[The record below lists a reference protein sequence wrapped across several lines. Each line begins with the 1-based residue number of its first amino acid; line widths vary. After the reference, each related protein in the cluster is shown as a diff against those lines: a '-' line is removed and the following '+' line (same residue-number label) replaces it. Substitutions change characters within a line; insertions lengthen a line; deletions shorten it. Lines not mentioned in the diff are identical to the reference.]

1 MLNYENIENLVSHMF
16 DNLDNEDNLV
26 SVIANKKMVTDIM
39 VELLNYKNVIL
50 ESCELDYDE
59 EYDREY
65 IVSLFDDVESD
76 NRHINVEKCYLPEK
90 QKYVATEGYVLFH
103 EDVNSKALI
112 DMQNN
117 ECMPLGDHDW
127 FTIGNEELE
136 CINEDDNDVEINL
149 DETDPE
155 DELDDSGYSITIK
168 VGLDTDEAEKIIRDM
183 RKNFQRE
190 FSGMFDWLYRPYPYF
205 FEYRPMIFGQKN
217 KASDT

>member
-1 MLNYENIENLVSHMF
+1 MLNFENIEDLVSHMF
-16 DNLDNEDNLV
+16 ANLDNEDNLV
-26 SVIANKKMVTDIM
+26 SVIANKQMIIDIM

-76 NRHINVEKCYLPEK
+76 NWHVNVEKCYLAQK
-90 QKYVATEGYVLFH
+90 DKYVSTDGYILFH
-103 EDVNSKALI
+103 EDVNSKAMV

-117 ECMPLGDHDW
+117 EYMPLGEHDW

-136 CINEDDNDVEINL
+136 DINEDDNDVETNL
-149 DETDPE
+149 DGTDPE
-155 DELDDSGYSITIK
+155 DELDDSGYSITVK

-190 FSGMFDWLYRPYPYF
+190 VSGMFDMLYRQYLY
-205 FEYRPMIFGQKN
+205 EYHPQPLRFYW
-217 KASDT
+217 

>member
-1 MLNYENIENLVSHMF
+1 MLNFENIENLVSHMF
-16 DNLDNEDNLV
+16 ANLDNEDNLV

-65 IVSLFDDVESD
+65 IISLFDDVESD
-76 NRHINVEKCYLPEK
+76 NWHVNVEKCYLAQK
-90 QKYVATEGYVLFH
+90 DKYVSTDGYILFH

-117 ECMPLGDHDW
+117 EYMHLGDHDW
-127 FTIGNEELE
+127 FTIGNEKFD
-136 CINEDDNDVEINL
+136 NTDEDESTDSEYSVTVKVNL
-149 DETDPE
+149 DTN
-155 DELDDSGYSITIK
+155 
-168 VGLDTDEAEKIIRDM
+168 EAENMICDM

-190 FSGMFDWLYRPYPYF
+190 LSDMFGIPYRPFHLRF
-205 FEYRPMIFGQKN
+205 FW
-217 KASDT
+217 

>member
-1 MLNYENIENLVSHMF
+1 MLKFENVEDLVSHMF
-16 DNLDNEDNLV
+16 ANLDNEDNLV
-26 SVIANKKMVTDIM
+26 SVIANKQMIIDIM

-76 NRHINVEKCYLPEK
+76 NWHVNIEKCYLTEK
-90 QKYVATEGYVLFH
+90 DKYVSTDGYVLFH

-117 ECMPLGDHDW
+117 EYAPLGTHDW
-127 FTIGNEELE
+127 FTVGEEKLDDTNEDGSNEETDL
-136 CINEDDNDVEINL
+136 DDVSDK
-149 DETDPE
+149 DEST
-155 DELDDSGYSITIK
+155 DSGYSITVK
-168 VGLDTDEAEKIIRDM
+168 VGLDTNEAEKMIRDI

-190 FSGMFDWLYRPYPYF
+190 ISNIFGIPYRPLPFRF
-205 FEYRPMIFGQKN
+205 FW
-217 KASDT
+217 

>member
-1 MLNYENIENLVSHMF
+1 MLNFENIENLVSHMF

-76 NRHINVEKCYLPEK
+76 NWHVNVEKCYLSQK
-90 QKYVATEGYVLFH
+90 DKYVSTDGYILFH
-103 EDVNSKALI
+103 EDVNSKAMV

-117 ECMPLGDHDW
+117 EYMSLGEHDW
-127 FTIGNEELE
+127 FTIGEEKLE
-136 CINEDDNDVEINL
+136 NINEDNNDVETNL
-149 DETDPE
+149 DGTDPE
-155 DELDDSGYSITIK
+155 DELDDSGYSITVK

-190 FSGMFDWLYRPYPYF
+190 LSDMFGISYRPLPLRF
-205 FEYRPMIFGQKN
+205 FW
-217 KASDT
+217 

>member
-1 MLNYENIENLVSHMF
+1 MLNFENVEDLVSHMF

-39 VELLNYKNVIL
+39 AELLNYKNVIL

-59 EYDREY
+59 EYDKEY

-76 NRHINVEKCYLPEK
+76 NWHVNVEKCYLPEK

-103 EDVNSKALI
+103 EDVNSKAMV

-117 ECMPLGDHDW
+117 EYMPLGEHDW

-136 CINEDDNDVEINL
+136 GINEDDNDVETNL
-149 DETDPE
+149 NETDPK
-155 DELDDSGYSITIK
+155 DELDDSRYSITVK
-168 VGLDTDEAEKIIRDM
+168 VSLNTDEAEKIICDM

-190 FSGMFDWLYRPYPYF
+190 FSEMVDWLYRPYLY
-205 FEYRPMIFGQKN
+205 EYRPHPIMFYW
-217 KASDT
+217 

>member
-1 MLNYENIENLVSHMF
+1 MLNFENIEDLVSHMF

-76 NRHINVEKCYLPEK
+76 NWHVNVEKCYLSQED
-90 QKYVATEGYVLFH
+90 KYVSTDGYILFH
-103 EDVNSKALI
+103 EDVNSKAMV

-117 ECMPLGDHDW
+117 EYMSLGEHDW
-127 FTIGNEELE
+127 FTIGEEKLE
-136 CINEDDNDVEINL
+136 NINEDNNDVETNL
-149 DETDPE
+149 DGTDPE
-155 DELDDSGYSITIK
+155 DELDDSGYSITVK

-190 FSGMFDWLYRPYPYF
+190 LSDMFGISYRPLPLRF
-205 FEYRPMIFGQKN
+205 FW
-217 KASDT
+217 

>member
-1 MLNYENIENLVSHMF
+1 MLNFENIENLVSHMF

-76 NRHINVEKCYLPEK
+76 NWHVNVEKCYLAQK
-90 QKYVATEGYVLFH
+90 DKYVSTDGYILFH
-103 EDVNSKALI
+103 EDVNSKAMV

-117 ECMPLGDHDW
+117 EYMPLGEHDW

-136 CINEDDNDVEINL
+136 DINEDDNDVETNL
-149 DETDPE
+149 DGTDPE
-155 DELDDSGYSITIK
+155 DELDDSGYSITVK
-168 VGLDTDEAEKIIRDM
+168 VGLDTGDAEKIIRDM

-190 FSGMFDWLYRPYPYF
+190 LSDMFGISYCPLPLRF
-205 FEYRPMIFGQKN
+205 FW
-217 KASDT
+217 

>member
-1 MLNYENIENLVSHMF
+1 MF

-76 NRHINVEKCYLPEK
+76 NWHVNVEKCYLSQK
-90 QKYVATEGYVLFH
+90 DKYVSTDGYILFH
-103 EDVNSKALI
+103 EDVNSKAMV

-117 ECMPLGDHDW
+117 EYMSLGEHDW
-127 FTIGNEELE
+127 FTIGEEKLE
-136 CINEDDNDVEINL
+136 NINEDNNDVETNL
-149 DETDPE
+149 DGTDPE
-155 DELDDSGYSITIK
+155 DELDDSGYSITVK

-190 FSGMFDWLYRPYPYF
+190 LSDMFGISYRPLPLRF
-205 FEYRPMIFGQKN
+205 FW
-217 KASDT
+217 

>member
-1 MLNYENIENLVSHMF
+1 MLNFENIENLVSHMF

-76 NRHINVEKCYLPEK
+76 NWHVNVEKCYLV
-90 QKYVATEGYVLFH
+90 QKDKYISTDGYILFH
-103 EDVNSKALI
+103 EDVNSKAMV

-117 ECMPLGDHDW
+117 EYMPLGEHDW

-136 CINEDDNDVEINL
+136 DINEDDNDVETNL
-149 DETDPE
+149 DGTDPE
-155 DELDDSGYSITIK
+155 DELDDSGYSITVK

-190 FSGMFDWLYRPYPYF
+190 LSDMFGISYRPLPLRF
-205 FEYRPMIFGQKN
+205 FW
-217 KASDT
+217 

>member
-1 MLNYENIENLVSHMF
+1 M
-16 DNLDNEDNLV
+16 

-76 NRHINVEKCYLPEK
+76 NWHVNVEKCYLAQK
-90 QKYVATEGYVLFH
+90 DKYVSTDGYILFH
-103 EDVNSKALI
+103 EDVNSKAMV

-117 ECMPLGDHDW
+117 EYMPLGEHDW
-127 FTIGNEELE
+127 FAIGNEELE
-136 CINEDDNDVEINL
+136 GINEDDNDVETNL
-149 DETDPE
+149 NETDPE
-155 DELDDSGYSITIK
+155 DELDDSGYSITVK

-190 FSGMFDWLYRPYPYF
+190 FSNMFGIPYRPLPLPLRF
-205 FEYRPMIFGQKN
+205 F
-217 KASDT
+217 

>member
-1 MLNYENIENLVSHMF
+1 MLNFENIENLVSHMF

-76 NRHINVEKCYLPEK
+76 NWHVNVEKCYPAQK
-90 QKYVATEGYVLFH
+90 DKYVSTDGYILFH

-117 ECMPLGDHDW
+117 EYMHLGDHDW
-127 FTIGNEELE
+127 FTIGNEKFD
-136 CINEDDNDVEINL
+136 NTDEDESTDSEYSVTVKVNL
-149 DETDPE
+149 DTN
-155 DELDDSGYSITIK
+155 
-168 VGLDTDEAEKIIRDM
+168 EAENMICDM

-190 FSGMFDWLYRPYPYF
+190 LSNMFGIPYRPFHLRF
-205 FEYRPMIFGQKN
+205 FW
-217 KASDT
+217 

>member
-1 MLNYENIENLVSHMF
+1 MLNFENIENLVPHMF

-76 NRHINVEKCYLPEK
+76 NWHINVEKCYLLEK

-117 ECMPLGDHDW
+117 ECMPLGDYDW

-136 CINEDDNDVEINL
+136 GINEDDNDVETNL
-149 DETDPE
+149 NETDPE
-155 DELDDSGYSITIK
+155 DELDDSGYSITVK

-190 FSGMFDWLYRPYPYF
+190 LSNMFGIPYRPLPLPLRF
-205 FEYRPMIFGQKN
+205 F
-217 KASDT
+217 

>member
-1 MLNYENIENLVSHMF
+1 MLKFENIENLVSHMF
-16 DNLDNEDNLV
+16 ANLDNEDNLV
-26 SVIANKKMVTDIM
+26 SVIANKQMIIDII

-76 NRHINVEKCYLPEK
+76 NWHVNVEKCYLSQK
-90 QKYVATEGYVLFH
+90 DKYVSTDGYILFH
-103 EDVNSKALI
+103 EDVNSKAMV

-117 ECMPLGDHDW
+117 DCMPLGDHDW

-136 CINEDDNDVEINL
+136 DINEDDNDVETNL
-149 DETDPE
+149 DGTDPE
-155 DELDDSGYSITIK
+155 DELDDSGYSITVK
-168 VGLDTDEAEKIIRDM
+168 VGLDTGDAEKIIRDM

-190 FSGMFDWLYRPYPYF
+190 LSDMFGISYRPLPLRF
-205 FEYRPMIFGQKN
+205 FW
-217 KASDT
+217 